1 MPAAQSNLLI
11 EIGANLNLVV
21 NLQDSTGANVDL
33 TGYSAKFQVRGH
45 IGDASPVLSLDS
57 AGLGGI
63 TMGGT
68 AGTITLAATAA
79 QTKAISIAALDPSLV
94 PTFVAFDG
102 AGNQVVKTG
111 YKAPYS
117 LEITDSNWT
126 SGNIT
131 RVLEG
136 YAVITPEV
144 VQ

>member
-11 EIGANLNLVV
+11 EIGANLNLVI
-21 NLQDSTGANVDL
+21 NLQDSTGANVNL

-45 IGDASPVLSLDS
+45 FGDASPVLSLDN
-57 AGLGGI
+57 AGVGGIVLGGVL
-63 TMGGT
+63 GT
-68 AGTITLAATAA
+68 VTIAATAA
-79 QTKAISIAALDPSLV
+79 QTKAIPIAALDPALI
-94 PTFVAFDG
+94 PTFVALDG

-126 SGNIT
+126 SGNVT